1 MEYGTT
7 EQLTEQILD
16 AALSG
21 DGAQVLRLRRERAEL
36 HEQIEAQD
44 LANRCAE
51 LKAKIQ
57 DLEQERDES
66 KRERLAYEAAHLLAV
81 ESWKEAR
88 AKEETAL
95 AQCRGIDAQ
104 LYLAS
109 ARIRTLDEQRRAAQ
123 RELDQLI
130 NNVGGH

>member
-1 MEYGTT
+1 MEFGT
-7 EQLTEQILD
+7 EQITEQILD

-21 DGAQVLRLRRERAEL
+21 DGAQVLRLRRERDEMR
-36 HEQIEAQD
+36 EQIEVQE

-57 DLEQERDES
+57 EFEQERDERR
-66 KRERLAYEAAHLLAV
+66 REKLAYEAASLIAV
-81 ESWKEAR
+81 RDWREAQER
-88 AKEETAL
+88 EQTAL
-95 AQCRGIDAQ
+95 QHCNEINSL

-109 ARIRTLDEQRRAAQ
+109 ARIGTLDEHRRVAQ

-130 NNVGGH
+130 NSVGGE